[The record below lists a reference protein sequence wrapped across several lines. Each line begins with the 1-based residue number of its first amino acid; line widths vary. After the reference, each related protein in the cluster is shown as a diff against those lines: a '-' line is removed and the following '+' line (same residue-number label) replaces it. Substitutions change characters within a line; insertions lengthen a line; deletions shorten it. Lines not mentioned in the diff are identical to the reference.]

1 MLASSV
7 MVGVALLTDIGVSQG
22 IISHRNGANANYV
35 NTAWTIQIARSII
48 VSSLIIV
55 LSPAV
60 AAYYG
65 QPELDGL
72 LKIVAI
78 ISLISGLASTKPMLA
93 QRELKK
99 ANYQAYISIASQ
111 LVGLL
116 LTILFAYT
124 WPSAESL
131 AWGNLSSVLIS
142 VVCSHVF
149 YPGCANRI
157 LWHAESAKSLVK
169 FGGLI
174 ILSSAFTFMANDGAK
189 LLYGS
194 FLSIAVIGFI
204 SLAGNL
210 GSVVS
215 QFLLPIAGKVL
226 IPACAELARSGDHQ
240 RLARLIDRSKLLV
253 TIPSW
258 LFALSIAL
266 LGPVIINILY
276 DERYWGAGV
285 FLQII
290 GISGMLSSH
299 MAPYN
304 GILMA
309 IDRPGLGVLT
319 SAFKAIVT
327 VAAIYIGHLWMGPI
341 GVVLSPIVSAVV
353 IYPLNAYIF
362 HRLGLWRARVEVP
375 IFFVSAIISAL
386 VLSYVDLSGINF

>member
-1 MLASSV
+1 
-7 MVGVALLTDIGVSQG
+7 
-22 IISHRNGANANYV
+22 
-35 NTAWTIQIARSII
+35 
-48 VSSLIIV
+48 
-55 LSPAV
+55 
-60 AAYYG
+60 
-65 QPELDGL
+65 
-72 LKIVAI
+72 
-78 ISLISGLASTKPMLA
+78 
-93 QRELKK
+93 
-99 ANYQAYISIASQ
+99 
-111 LVGLL
+111 
-116 LTILFAYT
+116 
-124 WPSAESL
+124 
-131 AWGNLSSVLIS
+131 
-142 VVCSHVF
+142 
-149 YPGCANRI
+149 
-157 LWHAESAKSLVK
+157 
-169 FGGLI
+169 
-174 ILSSAFTFMANDGAK
+174 
-189 LLYGS
+189 
-194 FLSIAVIGFI
+194 VIGFI

-226 IPACAELARSGDHQ
+226 IPACAELARSGDHK

-258 LFALSIAL
+258 LFSLSIAL
-266 LGPVIINILY
+266 LGPVIINTLY

-285 FLQII
+285 FLQIM

-327 VAAIYIGHLWMGPI
+327 VAAIFIGHLWMGPI

-362 HRLGLWRARVEVP
+362 HRLGLWRARIEVP
-375 IFFVSAIISAL
+375 VFFVSVIISGF